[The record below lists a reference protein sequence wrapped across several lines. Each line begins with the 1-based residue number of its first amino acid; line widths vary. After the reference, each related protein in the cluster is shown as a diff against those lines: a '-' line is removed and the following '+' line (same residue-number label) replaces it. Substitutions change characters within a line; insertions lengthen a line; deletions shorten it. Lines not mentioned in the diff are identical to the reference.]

1 MIELSRISYEELF
14 TILNACTHTRGIA
27 SKFVEIF
34 RNKTLETL
42 DGQIGSARVP
52 LDLLDSPDFYYV
64 LSGNNIDLQ
73 INHPQSPAICCLAAQ
88 SKKKEALAPAL
99 SLLIDRLNRKINVPN
114 GYPSALIVD
123 EFATVRATSVLDT
136 IATGRS
142 HDITTIIALQDIN
155 QLKSKYSHAEADQVM
170 TTSGNLICGQVTG
183 ETARWV
189 KERFESVIDYK
200 TTISINSSDTSIAK
214 GEQSKESIS
223 TATLASLS
231 SGEFVGVL
239 ADDPD
244 TPLEIKTFHVR
255 LEKDPS
261 DSIRPTQLPV
271 VTPVDNNLLEENVNR
286 IRSEIEQL
294 VAAETRRITNDPA
307 LKKFIVK
314 R

>member
-1 MIELSRISYEELF
+1 
-14 TILNACTHTRGIA
+14 
-27 SKFVEIF
+27 
-34 RNKTLETL
+34 
-42 DGQIGSARVP
+42 
-52 LDLLDSPDFYYV
+52 
-64 LSGNNIDLQ
+64 
-73 INHPQSPAICCLAAQ
+73 
-88 SKKKEALAPAL
+88 
-99 SLLIDRLNRKINVPN
+99 
-114 GYPSALIVD
+114 
-123 EFATVRATSVLDT
+123 
-136 IATGRS
+136 
-142 HDITTIIALQDIN
+142 
-155 QLKSKYSHAEADQVM
+155 M